1 MICLLDTS
9 SWYFFSLFFSSPGN
23 FSWHTRHTGF
33 RSNSKNLV
41 LEQNK
46 FYLSSQ
52 SLSLHSNFHVIQ
64 DSFYFQYKSA
74 SITLML
80 HRLSYFHVKYRL
92 YIIFM
97 LHRPPKTCSNT
108 KYNLTDKFNDNKQF
122 FSKLIIIPDI
132 SLPSKIT
139 IHCNQYMYHNSPI
152 IVCSVLSQQFL
163 VQGTV
168 PSQLGKLIRKIIVK
182 LGKF

>member
-64 DSFYFQYKSA
+64 DSFYFQSKSA
-74 SITLML
+74 SITML
-80 HRLSYFHVKYRL
+80 HRLSYFHVKLGFTLFSCYTGL
-92 YIIFM
+92 QKLVPIPNTIWPINSMTTNNFF
-97 LHRPPKTCSNT
+97 KTNNNSW
-108 KYNLTDKFNDNKQF
+108 YF
-122 FSKLIIIPDI
+122 F
-132 SLPSKIT
+132 T
-139 IHCNQYMYHNSPI
+139 
-152 IVCSVLSQQFL
+152 F
-163 VQGTV
+163 
-168 PSQLGKLIRKIIVK
+168 
-182 LGKF
+182 